1 VEEVAFAVNS
11 ESPTRRFILG
21 FLNPSLFGAYVMILV
36 LGGTTFAASF
46 FGYGSWFRVGGLLF
60 MVIIPAA
67 AILPLAVVVGGWLQI
82 RIWRQFQKHETNS
95 NLMQLSELIW
105 RVYLVAVLVLFLCVG
120 VGGKLCEVRAK
131 RVCSDCELLIASLEK
146 ERELHGTYP
155 TNAAA
160 FVNGNKDL
168 RRKYLFYYGESG
180 TNGVDWSVG
189 QVGKAGISLFVTTN
203 RLECLVPIEKISPIS
218 FSSFRVFSYTSDR
231 STWNRTLLHWSL
243 FGAYVDEPDK

>member
-11 ESPTRRFILG
+11 ESPNSRFILG

-67 AILPLAVVVGGWLQI
+67 AILLLAVVVGGWLQI

-105 RVYLVAVLVLFLCVG
+105 RAYLVVVIALLLCAAA
-120 VGGKLCEVRAK
+120 GGKLREIHTK
-131 RVCSDCELLIASLEK
+131 RVCNDCDLLIASLEK
-146 ERELHGTYP
+146 ERELRGIYP
-155 TNAAA
+155 TNTTAL
-160 FVNGNKDL
+160 VNANKIL

-180 TNGVDWSVG
+180 TNGIDWSVG
-189 QVGKAGISLFVTTN
+189 QVGKADISLFVTTN
-203 RLECLVPIEKISPIS
+203 RLECLVPIEKISPVS
-218 FSSFRVFSYTSDR
+218 FSSFHVFSYASDR
-231 STWNRTLLHWSL
+231 STWNKTLLHWSPL
-243 FGAYVDEPDK
+243 GAYMDEPGK